1 MKPLTSIYFILN
13 PVSGTG
19 KNKLT
24 SKMVSSVFP
33 TNEFKVEINKTLNST
48 HATELTNKH
57 IANGADVIVACGGD
71 GTINEIANCLVGS
84 SVKLGIVPM
93 GSGNGLASTLKIPK
107 SITEALKV
115 IKKLNSIKID
125 VGKIN
130 KHYFFSNTGIGFDAN
145 VINNYSKTKK
155 RELISYLIA
164 SFNTFL
170 RNPTPLFLE
179 IKTDSKTLSLKTFM
193 VFVSNTN
200 EMGYNISL
208 TPTASILDGMLD
220 TIVVESLNKLEIIYF
235 AFLLLIRKLQNF
247 KKAHHFLTQNLEIN
261 NLGVGGML
269 AQIDGESKEITT
281 NPINI
286 SIRKSALSVIIPY
299 KPNEFPSAL

>member
-1 MKPLTSIYFILN
+1 
-13 PVSGTG
+13 
-19 KNKLT
+19 
-24 SKMVSSVFP
+24 MVSSVFP

-286 SIRKSALSVIIPY
+286 LIRKSALSVIIPY

>member
-1 MKPLTSIYFILN
+1 
-13 PVSGTG
+13 
-19 KNKLT
+19 
-24 SKMVSSVFP
+24 MVFSVFP
-33 TNEFKVEINKTLNST
+33 SNEFKVEINKTLNPT

-57 IANGADVIVACGGD
+57 IANGADIIVACGGD

-93 GSGNGLASTLKIPK
+93 GSGNGLASSLKIPK

-115 IKKLNSIKID
+115 IKKLNSTKID
-125 VGKIN
+125 VGEIN
-130 KHYFFSNTGIGFDAN
+130 KHFFFSNTGIGFDAN
-145 VINNYSKTKK
+145 VINNYSKTKQ
-155 RELISYLIA
+155 RGLISYLRA

-170 RNPTPLFLE
+170 HNPTPLFLE
-179 IKTDSKTLSLKTFM
+179 IKTDSKILSLKPFI

-200 EMGYNISL
+200 EMGYDISL
-208 TPTASILDGMLD
+208 TPKASIQDGMLD
-220 TIVVESLNKLEIIYF
+220 AIVVESLNKLEIIYF
-235 AFLLLIRKLQNF
+235 AFLLLIRKPQSF
-247 KKAHHFLTQNLEIN
+247 KKAHYFLTQNLEIK

-286 SIRKSALSVIIPY
+286 TIRKSALSVIIP
-299 KPNEFPSAL
+299 

>member
-1 MKPLTSIYFILN
+1 
-13 PVSGTG
+13 
-19 KNKLT
+19 
-24 SKMVSSVFP
+24 MVSSVFP
-33 TNEFKVEINKTLNST
+33 SNEFKVEINKTLNPT

-57 IANGADVIVACGGD
+57 IANGADIIVACGGD

-93 GSGNGLASTLKIPK
+93 GSGNGLASSLKIPK

-115 IKKLNSIKID
+115 IKKLNSTKID
-125 VGKIN
+125 VGEIN

-145 VINNYSKTKK
+145 VINNYSKTKQ
-155 RELISYLIA
+155 RELISYLRA

-170 RNPTPLFLE
+170 YNPSKLFLE
-179 IKTDSKTLSLKTFM
+179 IKTDSQTLSLKPFM

-200 EMGYNISL
+200 EMGYDISL
-208 TPTASILDGMLD
+208 TPKASIQDGMLD
-220 TIVVESLNKLEIIYF
+220 AIVVEPLNKLEIIYF
-235 AFLLLIRKLQNF
+235 AFLLLIRKPQSF
-247 KKAHHFLTQNLEIN
+247 KKAHYFLTQNLEIK

-286 SIRKSALSVIIPY
+286 TIRKSALSVIIP
-299 KPNEFPSAL
+299 